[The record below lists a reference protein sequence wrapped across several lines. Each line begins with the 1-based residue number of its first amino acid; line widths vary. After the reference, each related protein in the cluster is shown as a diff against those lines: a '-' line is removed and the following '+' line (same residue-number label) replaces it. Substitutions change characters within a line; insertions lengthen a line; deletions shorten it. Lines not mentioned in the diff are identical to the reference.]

1 MTRIAVVGHVE
12 WVDFIPVAH
21 LPRTG
26 EVLHG
31 AGAFARAAG
40 GGGVAAVV
48 LAELGAEVDF
58 YCALGRDDCGRATDA
73 QLTDRGVQT
82 HVAWREEPTRRA
94 MTLLDEAGERAIVT
108 LGERLEP
115 LASDDLD
122 WERLRSADGAYFTAG
137 DAGALRWAREARVL
151 VATARARTALEGAG
165 PTLDAL
171 VYSSGDPREIEWA
184 GRAAPRAHLLVATE
198 GARGGHWSGET
209 EGTWAAVP
217 PPGSPRDSY
226 GCGDSFVAAFTL
238 ALGAGA
244 SVAEAAARGAECGA
258 RCLTR
263 PGAP

>member
-1 MTRIAVVGHVE
+1 
-12 WVDFIPVAH
+12 
-21 LPRTG
+21 
-26 EVLHG
+26 
-31 AGAFARAAG
+31 
-40 GGGVAAVV
+40 
-48 LAELGAEVDF
+48 
-58 YCALGRDDCGRATDA
+58 
-73 QLTDRGVQT
+73 
-82 HVAWREEPTRRA
+82 

-171 VYSSGDPREIEWA
+171 VYSAGDPHETEWA
-184 GRAAPRAHLLVATE
+184 GRAASRARLLVATE
-198 GARGGHWSGET
+198 GARGGHWSGDT

-217 PPGSPRDSY
+217 PPGSARDSY